1 MGQKPRIRPHTGAPA
16 LFLLMALALV
26 HCVGLTGVGLTQGK
40 RAPERA
46 TSGPQ
51 AVKYATADLPA
62 PVQEMREA
70 ILSAVSTGR
79 IEDLRHAYEL
89 NELKPDLAAEPVADP
104 VAYWQ
109 RISGDGRGLEVLA
122 ALGQILEAG
131 YVVLPTGRDLENNR
145 IYVWPYFAEVPLAGL
160 TPAQDVE
167 LMRLLGA
174 ATALNLR
181 ATGRYS
187 WWRIAIGA
195 DGVWHSF
202 RKMP

>member
-1 MGQKPRIRPHTGAPA
+1 
-16 LFLLMALALV
+16 
-26 HCVGLTGVGLTQGK
+26 
-40 RAPERA
+40 
-46 TSGPQ
+46 
-51 AVKYATADLPA
+51 
-62 PVQEMREA
+62 
-70 ILSAVSTGR
+70 
-79 IEDLRHAYEL
+79 
-89 NELKPDLAAEPVADP
+89 
-104 VAYWQ
+104 
-109 RISGDGRGLEVLA
+109 
-122 ALGQILEAG
+122 
-131 YVVLPTGRDLENNR
+131 
-145 IYVWPYFAEVPLAGL
+145 VWPYFAEVPLAGL